1 MPYHMD
7 DGSMDLG
14 DLQKRLED
22 TDLIPSQLPLLE
34 GLDEKMSAFKAA
46 GIHSVADLRGALK
59 TPKSLASMSQRS
71 GVDPEYLKLLNRTIG
86 GFFPKPRSLGE
97 VDWLDGDTVA
107 RLRDA
112 GIKNT
117 QQLFDASAAEET
129 DLANQTGANPDDV
142 RELARISDLC
152 RIQWVSPSFARVLI
166 AAGVT
171 SPAAVAKADP
181 EDLFEDLV
189 KANESARFYKGK
201 VGLRDVWRLVAAARY
216 VP

>member
-34 GLDEKMSAFKAA
+34 ELDEKMSAFKAA
-46 GIHSVADLRGALK
+46 GIHSVADVRAALK
-59 TPKSLASMSQRS
+59 TPKSLESLSQRS
-71 GVDPEYLKLLNRTIG
+71 GVDPDYLKLLNRTIG

-97 VDWLDGDTVA
+97 VDWLDSDTVA

-117 QQLFDASAAEET
+117 QQLFEASTADTA
-129 DLANQTGANPDDV
+129 DLVAQTGADPNDLQ
-142 RELARISDLC
+142 ELAAISDLC

-166 AAGVT
+166 VAGFE
-171 SPAAVAKADP
+171 SPAAIADADP
-181 EDLFEDLV
+181 DGLFEALV
-189 KANESARFYKGK
+189 QANEGAKFYKGK
-201 VGLRDVWRLVAAARY
+201 VGLRDVRRLVAAAAY
-216 VP
+216 AP

>member
-1 MPYHMD
+1 MLYHMD
-7 DGSMDLG
+7 DESMDLG

-46 GIHSVADLRGALK
+46 GVHSVANLRAALK
-59 TPKSLASMSQRS
+59 TSKSLASLSQRS
-71 GVDPEYLKLLNRTIG
+71 GVDPDYLKLLNRTIG

-97 VDWLDGDTVA
+97 VNWLGGDTIA
-107 RLRDA
+107 RLQDA
-112 GIKNT
+112 GINNT
-117 QQLFDASAAEET
+117 QQLFDAYAAGGI

-171 SPAAVAKADP
+171 SSVAVAKADP
-181 EDLFEDLV
+181 KDLFEALV
-189 KANESARFYKGK
+189 KANEGAKFYKGK
-201 VGLRDVWRLVAAARY
+201 VGLRDVRRLVAAVAY